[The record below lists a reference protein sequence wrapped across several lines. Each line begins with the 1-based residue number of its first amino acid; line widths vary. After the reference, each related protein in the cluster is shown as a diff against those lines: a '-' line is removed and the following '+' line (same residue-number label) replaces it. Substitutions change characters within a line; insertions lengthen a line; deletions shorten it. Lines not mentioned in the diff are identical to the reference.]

1 MKKKISVRLG
11 KKVYNLVTDEDL
23 EIVNQTIEKIEKD
36 FKRYEEF
43 IDEVGIDN
51 ILFVMLA
58 NTVLENVKMSE
69 RIRNLKKKLSQALRE
84 GDQEP

>member
-36 FKRYEEF
+36 FKRYEESSMKW
-43 IDEVGIDN
+43 G
-51 ILFVMLA
+51 
-58 NTVLENVKMSE
+58 
-69 RIRNLKKKLSQALRE
+69 
-84 GDQEP
+84 

>member
-1 MKKKISVRLG
+1 M
-11 KKVYNLVTDEDL
+11 YNLVTDEDL

-69 RIRNLKKKLSQALRE
+69 RIKKLKKKLSQALRE

>member
-69 RIRNLKKKLSQALRE
+69 RIKNLKKKLSQILRE
-84 GDQEP
+84 GDRKP

>member
-1 MKKKISVRLG
+1 MRKKISVRLG

-69 RIRNLKKKLSQALRE
+69 RIKNLKKKLSQILRE
-84 GDQEP
+84 GDRKP